1 MCDQASKSDAI
12 SIHAQSNE
20 KVKEALRQFDLGG
33 DGAAAATF
41 IVQSP
46 CVGEE
51 AMNEFGAALACVR
64 LAVRVHDP
72 PAGSVGVDELIA
84 GAHALNASKEQA
96 KFFKRLFYISSAC
109 RDSLRANIE
118 GHIYCRVLRPLTR
131 PPDRLPQRP
140 PPCSLVRLGGR
151 G

>member
-41 IVQSP
+41 IIQSP

-51 AMNEFGAALACVR
+51 AMSEFGAALACVR

-109 RDSLRANIE
+109 RDSMRANIE
-118 GHIYCRVLRPLTR
+118 GHIYCCVLRPLTR